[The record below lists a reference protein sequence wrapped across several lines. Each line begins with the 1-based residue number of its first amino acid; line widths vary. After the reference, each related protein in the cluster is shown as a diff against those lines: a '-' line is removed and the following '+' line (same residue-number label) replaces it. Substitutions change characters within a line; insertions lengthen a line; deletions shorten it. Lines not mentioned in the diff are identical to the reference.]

1 MPSTMTH
8 NYFALDV
15 YERLN
20 HDIRDKL
27 KNNLEDLKTFA
38 EGPDLFFFYNK
49 MIGKKSSNIR
59 NFGSFIHRNNT
70 RDFFINTIT
79 YIKENNLENNS
90 QILAFLYGFVCHYI
104 LDSTTHPFVF
114 YKTGIFD
121 KNKKETLKYNGLH
134 HEMEFYIDIYMIYQ
148 KEKITPK
155 TFKFYK
161 EIANTKK
168 INNELKQLLD
178 SVFKLTFNKKNV
190 SKILIKSIRDMK
202 SFFHLFVY
210 DRLGFK
216 KKFYQF
222 VDFLTPKK
230 TIRVTPLSF
239 NVAPKMKV
247 HYLNLEKE
255 EWYHPMDNL
264 EISNLSFIELYRI
277 GIDKAVAM
285 IEKIDKILTENK
297 NLKLLEDIFLNT
309 SYITGK
315 DCNDKRPMKF
325 FEF

>member
-1 MPSTMTH
+1 MSD
-8 NYFALDV
+8 A
-15 YERLN
+15 
-20 HDIRDKL
+20 DI
-27 KNNLEDLKTFA
+27 
-38 EGPDLFFFYNK
+38 
-49 MIGKKSSNIR
+49 
-59 NFGSFIHRNNT
+59 
-70 RDFFINTIT
+70 
-79 YIKENNLENNS
+79 
-90 QILAFLYGFVCHYI
+90 V
-104 LDSTTHPFVF
+104 
-114 YKTGIFD
+114 
-121 KNKKETLKYNGLH
+121 
-134 HEMEFYIDIYMIYQ
+134 
-148 KEKITPK
+148 
-155 TFKFYK
+155 
-161 EIANTKK
+161 
-168 INNELKQLLD
+168 
-178 SVFKLTFNKKNV
+178 
-190 SKILIKSIRDMK
+190 
-202 SFFHLFVY
+202 